1 MDSQLVSSSLSV
13 NERGEY
19 TKTRSSFL
27 TYTEQFYE
35 VFPYYLSIGMTYEQ
49 FWNDDPMLAKY
60 YRQAE
65 EMRNDKRN
73 QEMWLQGMYIYEA
86 LCDVAPIFN
95 PMTKKGTKVQ
105 PYSERPYA
113 ITERQRLRE
122 KEEKEK
128 ANALKAKRFM
138 EALMASNNARFKDK
152 PHKDKGGG

>member
-1 MDSQLVSSSLSV
+1 MVSGSLSA
-13 NERGEY
+13 NEGGEFN
-19 TKTRSSFL
+19 KARSPFS

-73 QEMWLQGMYIYEA
+73 QELWLQGMYIYEA
-86 LCDVAPIFN
+86 LCDVAPILHS
-95 PMTKKGTKVQ
+95 MAKKGTKPQ

-113 ITERQRLRE
+113 LTEKQRRRE
-122 KEEKEK
+122 AEEKERL
-128 ANALKAKRFM
+128 NALRAKRFM
-138 EALMASNNARFKDK
+138 EALMSSNNARYKDK
-152 PHKDKGGG
+152 PHKEKGDG